1 MTTFVSRRRIA
12 GAGFAATDLAAR
24 TALIDRAES
33 ALRGATGAPP
43 QWAWFV
49 PGRIEV
55 LGKHTD
61 YAGGA
66 SLVAAVPRGFAV
78 AATPRD
84 DGTIA
89 VTDAR
94 WATQAVIEPGTTGDV
109 RGWARYV
116 AVVARRFADNFP
128 GASLGVDV
136 AIASDLPRAAGL
148 SSSSALIVAMA
159 LVLAR
164 RGRLDTRPE
173 WREAIRT
180 PLDLA
185 AYLGAVEAGRG
196 FRGLRAAG
204 GVGTKGGSEDHT
216 AILASAPERLRAFTC
231 LPMQALGEA
240 AMPTSWTFVV
250 MTSGV
255 HADKAGRVR
264 GQYNRAADAVAALV
278 ELWQQAA
285 GSHRE
290 SLAAILA
297 GERDG
302 SRLRELVVRSTHPA
316 FTREELEARLA
327 HFIAEHARVC
337 EALEAFRTADRD
349 RLGELTAASQA
360 DAERLLGNQVPATM
374 ALTRAARQAGA
385 FAATSFGA
393 GFGGSVWALVE
404 GHDVESFAR
413 EWECAYRASMLV
425 QGPLEWF
432 AARPAPP
439 AFEVE
444 DI

>member
-1 MTTFVSRRRIA
+1 FRRAGGATRHRPRRTGCRVLGRQRRIPRGQWRQPLPGRRPASPRGARQARAGGVREERTGGVREHTGRARGRLRDDRRHAAGRSDRARREAGRGGRARRRAREHELLAVRCADLSDVSCSRAIAARRDRASGRRTTRPCARRVVPDRPCRRGRAGSVESRRHCRGDAAPGAAGGATVTTFVSRRRIA

-43 QWAWFV
+43 QWTWFV

-240 AMPTSWTFVV
+240 AMP
-250 MTSGV
+250 
-255 HADKAGRVR
+255 
-264 GQYNRAADAVAALV
+264 
-278 ELWQQAA
+278 
-285 GSHRE
+285 
-290 SLAAILA
+290 
-297 GERDG
+297 
-302 SRLRELVVRSTHPA
+302 
-316 FTREELEARLA
+316 
-327 HFIAEHARVC
+327 
-337 EALEAFRTADRD
+337 
-349 RLGELTAASQA
+349 
-360 DAERLLGNQVPATM
+360 
-374 ALTRAARQAGA
+374 
-385 FAATSFGA
+385 
-393 GFGGSVWALVE
+393 
-404 GHDVESFAR
+404 
-413 EWECAYRASMLV
+413 
-425 QGPLEWF
+425 
-432 AARPAPP
+432 
-439 AFEVE
+439 
-444 DI
+444 